1 MATKI
6 EWTEKVWN
14 PVTGCTKVSEACQN
28 CYAEVMAKRLSGM
41 PASKD
46 KYKNGFKVTVH
57 NECLKEPFSWKKPCK
72 VFVCSMGDLFHAEV
86 PTGFINVL
94 MRVIE
99 DNPQHTFQIL
109 TKRAERMFQYF
120 YARRGGIPKNCW
132 LGVTCESGKYKER
145 VDYLRLL
152 DAPVRFLSCEPL
164 LGDMSD
170 IDLTGIDWVIAGG
183 ESGPC
188 ARRTPIEWFRGLRDA
203 CLRWNTPFFFKQWG
217 TWGAD
222 GVKRSKKENGCT
234 LDGREWK
241 QYPEIRMADEVKQVN
256 TFDNEIVPSEK
267 K

>member
-41 PASKD
+41 PASKE
-46 KYKNGFKVTVH
+46 KYKNGFKVTRH
-57 NECLKEPFSWKKPCK
+57 HECLKEPFSWKKPTM

-164 LGDMSD
+164 LGDMFD
-170 IDLTGIDWVIAGG
+170 IDLEGIDWVITGG
-183 ESGPC
+183 ESGIH
-188 ARRTPIEWFRGLRDA
+188 ARRTPVEWFRHLRDR
-203 CLRWNTPFFFKQWG
+203 CKETNTPFFFKQWG
-217 TWGAD
+217 AWGED
-222 GVKRSKKENGCT
+222 GVKRSKYLNGSL
-234 LDGREWK
+234 LDGVEYKMQPGDPWK
-241 QYPEIRMADEVKQVN
+241 
-256 TFDNEIVPSEK
+256 
-267 K
+267 